1 MQLAV
6 ALAAMI
12 GFMHGDRAVAVQVM
26 APVRV
31 EDLRMAGQFKP
42 QQAEPIEEVV
52 AVAQVIQH
60 PIQAAQAVL
69 ELL

>member
-1 MQLAV
+1 MQQV
-6 ALAAMI
+6 AAPADMI
-12 GFMHGDRAVAVQVM
+12 LSTHGDRAVAVQVM